1 MAEIST
7 ATAALTDVNISAAA
21 TFGALLL
28 ANFGVL
34 IGAYVSL
41 KVGQAV
47 SDVKVGRLEQDVKN
61 LANMIRRNNNEK
73 EIPE

>member
-1 MAEIST
+1 MQ
-7 ATAALTDVNISAAA
+7 TAAVLAAI
-21 TFGALLL
+21 LV

-47 SDVKVGRLEQDVKN
+47 SDVKVGRLEQDVRN
-61 LANMIRRNNNEK
+61 LANMIK
-73 EIPE
+73 QKG

>member
-1 MAEIST
+1 MLEQNMQ
-7 ATAALTDVNISAAA
+7 TAAVLAAI
-21 TFGALLL
+21 LV

-47 SDVKVGRLEQDVKN
+47 SDVKVGRLEQDVRN
-61 LANMIRRNNNEK
+61 LANMIKQKGN
-73 EIPE
+73 

>member
-1 MAEIST
+1 MLEQNMQ
-7 ATAALTDVNISAAA
+7 TAAVLAAI
-21 TFGALLL
+21 LV

-47 SDVKVGRLEQDVKN
+47 SDVKVGRLEQDVRN
-61 LANMIRRNNNEK
+61 LANMIK
-73 EIPE
+73 QKG

>member
-1 MAEIST
+1 MEM
-7 ATAALTDVNISAAA
+7 NIQAAA
-21 TFGALLL
+21 VFGGILI

-47 SDVKVGRLEQDVKN
+47 SDVKVGRLEQDVRN
-61 LANMIRRNNNEK
+61 LAEMIRKQKKESENES
-73 EIPE
+73 

>member
-1 MAEIST
+1 MLEQNLQ
-7 ATAALTDVNISAAA
+7 TAAVLAGILV
-21 TFGALLL
+21 

-47 SDVKVGRLEQDVKN
+47 SDVKVGRLEQDVRN
-61 LANMIRRNNNEK
+61 LANMIK
-73 EIPE
+73 QKG

>member
-1 MAEIST
+1 MFEQNVQ
-7 ATAALTDVNISAAA
+7 TAAVLAGILV
-21 TFGALLL
+21 

-47 SDVKVGRLEQDVKN
+47 SDVKVGRLEQDVRN
-61 LANMIRRNNNEK
+61 LADIIRKQNK
-73 EIPE
+73 ES